1 METFSFTIIFLKK
14 EVKDLYN
21 ENLRFLKKEIE
32 KDTKRWT
39 GGINSVKVNIL
50 PKAIYRFKAIPI
62 ITHMTFFTEIKTTSK
77 A

>member
-1 METFSFTIIFLKK
+1 METFSFTVIFFKK
-14 EVKDLYN
+14 EVKDLSK

-32 KDTKRWT
+32 EDTKRRT
-39 GGINSVKVNIL
+39 GGINSVKVNVL

-62 ITHMTFFTEIKTTSK
+62 KTHGTFFTEIKTNSN